1 MATPPSAVDHSERY
15 LPSSSEA
22 QHRVGVGGMLFP
34 QPDSGSPIPASKL
47 TSVEDSSKTFSRAKT
62 HAGNNLQSLRNTM
75 EIQ

>member
-1 MATPPSAVDHSERY
+1 MATLPYAVDHSERY

-62 HAGNNLQSLRNTM
+62 DAGNNLQSLGNTM